1 MQYAAG
7 REGLGA
13 VGKVGR
19 MITGKDG
26 SDAAIGAPKARWLSE
41 RHTTVRIAR
50 VAVALLMA
58 MAVGLSGLLMFLQ
71 FQAARGAAE
80 IQAHRTA
87 HVVATQFGWMLQ
99 TSSQALQ
106 RIEGAVRASPD
117 SLPGSHDIHE
127 AVRDLPRGLQ
137 HSLYDSDGHLILSSV
152 RNPDL
157 INVSDRDYF
166 RRARDGERLVIGP
179 MVTERLTDEKVFIV
193 ARRIAINGAFAGV
206 ATIAIPVSTLGD
218 LAATL
223 ELEPGSTIA
232 LIEKSGMVIAR
243 SPPIEPTDLSG
254 TPNFDQLTGKPN
266 GVYTSVSP
274 ADGTRRI
281 VGFWGV
287 DGWPVIAVAGL
298 NERTAFAAFWSKTRT
313 ELAILL
319 PMLAGIVALVIW
331 LFRLQSID
339 ERRERALLD
348 AQKRTEF
355 LIREIHHRVKNNLQA
370 VMSLIRLEKLP
381 DEVRNALVGR
391 ISAMVT
397 VHQEMYGTDTYESI
411 PAASYL
417 NRLVRNVARIYG
429 NNLTVETDIADVD
442 LSGDRAM
449 QLGLLVNEI
458 MSNAYKHAFVGRDSG
473 RIEITLAAVAAGRLR
488 LTIRDD
494 GPGRDSSDRTENMG
508 SKLIA
513 AFVAQMQGQ
522 MSSDSENGLRVVVEF
537 PQDAAP
543 DPAPLS

>member
-1 MQYAAG
+1 MKTSKG
-7 REGLGA
+7 
-13 VGKVGR
+13 
-19 MITGKDG
+19 G
-26 SDAAIGAPKARWLSE
+26 SDLATHAHKANSLPE
-41 RHTTVRIAR
+41 RRTTIRIAR
-50 VAVALLMA
+50 VAVALLLA
-58 MAVGLSGLLMFLQ
+58 MAFGLSGLLMFLQ

-87 HVVATQFGWMLQ
+87 HVVATQFAWMLQ

-106 RIEGAVRASPD
+106 RIEGVVRQSPD
-117 SLPGSHDIHE
+117 TLPKSHDIHQ
-127 AVRDLPRGLQ
+127 AVRDLPHGLQ
-137 HSLYDSDGHLILSSV
+137 HSLYDADGQLILSSV
-152 RNPDL
+152 RNPTL

-206 ATIAIPVSTLGD
+206 ATIAIPVATLGE
-218 LAATL
+218 LATTL

-232 LIEKSGMVIAR
+232 LVLKTGMIIAR
-243 SPPIEPTDLSG
+243 NPPIAPTDLSG
-254 TPNFDQLTGKPN
+254 TPNFERLTSKPN
-266 GVYTSVSP
+266 GVYPSVSP
-274 ADGTRRI
+274 VDGTRRI
-281 VGFWGV
+281 VGFWSV
-287 DGWPVIAVAGL
+287 DGWPIIAVAAL
-298 NERTAFAAFWSKTRT
+298 NERSAFAAFWSKTRT
-313 ELAILL
+313 ELVILL
-319 PMLAGIVALVIW
+319 PMMAGIIALVAW
-331 LFRLQSID
+331 LFRLLAID
-339 ERRERALLD
+339 ERRERALLV
-348 AQKRTEF
+348 ARQRTEF

-381 DEVRNALVGR
+381 EEVRNALIGR

-397 VHQEMYGTDTYESI
+397 VHQEMYGNDTYEII

-429 NNLTVETDIADVD
+429 KTVTVETDIANVD

-473 RIEITLAAVAAGRLR
+473 RIEITLAEVAAGQLR

-494 GPGRDSSDRTENMG
+494 GPGWDGSERTENMG

-513 AFVAQMQGQ
+513 AFVAQMQGR
-522 MSSDSENGLRVVVEF
+522 MSTDSENGLRVVVDF
-537 PQDAAP
+537 PQDPAP
-543 DPAPLS
+543 DPDPSS